1 MTVSE
6 KLTIFY
12 KENNLSEEGGVNEDF
27 FNLKFK
33 LFTVKLP
40 NSQFRK
46 NVVHIHDIQH
56 ILYDC
61 DISWKGE
68 AFIAGWEIATGLWKH
83 IPIGFMSLWAM
94 GFSLLTHPKEVW
106 KGYNTGL
113 SVKGI
118 IDLKMTKDELLKL
131 SLEDLK
137 NIIKKRKPTKMN
149 IFQRV
154 IYSFWVT
161 SSLITLFFPFLLILI
176 LYLIF

>member
-6 KLTIFY
+6 KLTMFY
-12 KENNLSEEGGVNEDF
+12 KENNLSEEGGVDEDF
-27 FNLKFK
+27 FYLKFR
-33 LFTVKLP
+33 LFKVKLP

-68 AFIAGWEIATGLWKH
+68 AFIAGWEIATGLWKY

-94 GFSLLTHPKEVW
+94 GFSLLIHPKEVW
-106 KGYNTGL
+106 KGYKTGL

-118 IDLKMTKDELLKL
+118 IDLKMTKEELLKL
-131 SLEDLK
+131 PLEDLK
-137 NIIKKRKPTKMN
+137 KIITKKKPTKIN
-149 IFQRV
+149 TFQRV
-154 IYSFWVT
+154 IYNFWVAL
-161 SSLITLFFPFLLILI
+161 SLITLFFPLLLMII